1 VDDDPDA
8 CELVRNALTRN
19 GISVVT
25 AASGQ
30 EALALT
36 RSLRPAVMVLDILLG
51 DMSGWDVL
59 AALRA
64 DPEHAELPVILC
76 TVTDPEQRTGVLGV
90 IEHLTKPF
98 DRDHLTRLV
107 QRFVGGNKRGR
118 LLVVDDDDFYR
129 GKVATT
135 LREEGYHVDTAPG
148 GQPALGIMREQ
159 VPDLVLLDLVM
170 PGMDGVAVI
179 EAMRGDEAL
188 AMVPIM
194 LVTAADITP
203 EMNRKL
209 YERAVLLVRKGD
221 GNVVDVVRQ
230 VHHLLDQLHIPVS
243 EEAT

>member
-1 VDDDPDA
+1 
-8 CELVRNALTRN
+8 
-19 GISVVT
+19 
-25 AASGQ
+25 
-30 EALALT
+30 
-36 RSLRPAVMVLDILLG
+36 
-51 DMSGWDVL
+51 
-59 AALRA
+59 
-64 DPEHAELPVILC
+64 
-76 TVTDPEQRTGVLGV
+76 
-90 IEHLTKPF
+90 
-98 DRDHLTRLV
+98 V

-129 GKVATT
+129 GKVAST